1 LLALG
6 ADADSTCHLYVAG
19 SFLDKVPEADIF
31 VLRMVLHDW
40 NDQQSALILKNI
52 RFDSM
57 LLVCVDVRSLM
68 ANRTAVARR
77 DRMRPHS
84 RLVVIENVMPA
95 EGEHSNL
102 IPLSVEVQDL
112 HMMVMLDGKERTGQQ
127 FEKLFDD
134 VGLTLMSSTPTRGIY
149 HIMESRLKQ

>member
-1 LLALG
+1 LG
-6 ADADSTCHLYVAG
+6 ADADSTCHLGVAG

-52 RFDSM
+52 RFDSTM

-68 ANRTAVARR
+68 AVARR